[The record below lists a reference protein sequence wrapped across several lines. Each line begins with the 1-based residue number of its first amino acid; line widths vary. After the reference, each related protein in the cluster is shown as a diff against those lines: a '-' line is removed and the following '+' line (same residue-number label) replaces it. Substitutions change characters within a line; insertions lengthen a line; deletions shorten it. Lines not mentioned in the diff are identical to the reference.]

1 LATMSDITPRRVVL
15 QCREQYFREQRTMD
29 YGIHICGEP
38 SSRALYLVLNLYCKE
53 VPSVNLDYLGENA
66 SKEALKRSLTLN

>member
-1 LATMSDITPRRVVL
+1 MSDITPRRVVL
-15 QCREQYFREQRTMD
+15 QCREQYFREQRTMVEAFFQSQDLLNLQD

-53 VPSVNLDYLGENA
+53 VPSVNLDC
-66 SKEALKRSLTLN
+66 LNL